1 MRAMKWLLI
10 LLLIAAALTSGYY
23 LGSRQHLGHDQPGE
37 IAAEKATK
45 QQWTCGMH
53 PFIIRD
59 EPGLCPICHME
70 LTPVKAG
77 TSGSADVASASGDGG
92 IAIDPVTT
100 QNMGIR
106 SEVVSNRRLSR
117 TLRTVGL
124 ITYEEGRK
132 YSVNSKIEGW
142 IEKLYVNREGQEV
155 KPGQPLLAIY
165 SPELVAA
172 QEEFLLALSNGR
184 RLAASPVPEVGES
197 AKRLLTAARTRLQY
211 WDISAEQITALETS
225 GQPSKTLTLYSRH
238 SGVVISKKAL
248 EGMRVM
254 AGEELLQIGDV
265 SRLWINA
272 EIFEYELPWVAVGQ
286 EAEIELPYAPDKV
299 ERGKI
304 THIYPYLRNETRTAT
319 ARIEV
324 DNPGLALKPE
334 MYATIRIRAKAVTSL
349 AIPADAVLNSGQVR
363 TVFVVQEGGKFEP
376 RPVIL
381 GVSGEDGYV
390 QVKEGLQEGERV
402 VVSAQFL
409 LDSESSLREALR
421 KMSGAGMSEA
431 PAAPGGDQLDD
442 LFK

>member
-1 MRAMKWLLI
+1 MTVRAIKWLLI
-10 LLLIAAALTSGYY
+10 MGLIGGALAGGYFF
-23 LGSRQHLGHDQPGE
+23 GARQHLGHDHAGE
-37 IAAEKATK
+37 AGTEKAGQK
-45 QQWTCGMH
+45 WTCGMH

-59 EPGLCPICHME
+59 EPGLCPICQME

-77 TSGSADVASASGDGG
+77 TSEGNEMAANPEAS

-100 QNMGIR
+100 QNMGVR
-106 SEVVSNRRLSR
+106 SEVVAVRSLSR

-142 IEKLYVNREGQEV
+142 IEKLHVNREGQEV

-172 QEEFLLALSNGR
+172 QEEYLLALANGR
-184 RLAASPVPEVGES
+184 RLAASPVPDVAES
-197 AKRLLTAARTRLQY
+197 AKRLLAAARTRLQY
-211 WDISAEQITALETS
+211 WDISEAQIAALEAS
-225 GQPSKTLTLYSRH
+225 GQASKTLTLFSRH
-238 SGVVISKKAL
+238 GGVVTMKKAL

-254 AGEELLQIGDV
+254 AGEELLQIADV
-265 SRLWINA
+265 SRLWVNA
-272 EIFEYELPWVAVGQ
+272 EIFEYELPWMALGL
-286 EAEIELPYAPDKV
+286 EAEIELPYATGKIH
-299 ERGKI
+299 RGKI
-304 THIYPYLRNETRTAT
+304 THIYPYLNNETRTAT

-334 MYATIRIRAKAVTSL
+334 MYATVSIRAQ
-349 AIPADAVLNSGQVR
+349 AIDTRASPLDAVLNSGTVQ
-363 TVFVVQEGGKFEP
+363 TVFVVREGGKFAP
-376 RPVIL
+376 RPVTL
-381 GVSGEDGYV
+381 GVKGDDGYV
-390 QVKEGLQEGERV
+390 EVREGLAEGERV

-421 KMSGAGMSEA
+421 KMSGAVPSEA